1 MKRRGQCLA
10 RNILMVV
17 CFFSFSMALAQ
28 ENTAVPSATPVIPG
42 VKTSVATPLKAFTD
56 LGPEDYARQ
65 VRTSIE
71 SLKTLAPQDFVATA
85 EKLVPLIEK
94 YIERKKRVCQGEF
107 STIVLNGQEEENG
120 QVQKL
125 SPEEIKLCYQELKA
139 IEVGYINNLFM
150 ARKRYLDYLHV
161 LRIEELTRDR
171 DAALKDIQQA
181 AAKTSGKAS
190 TRKSSNKAANR

>member
-1 MKRRGQCLA
+1 MEA
-10 RNILMVV
+10 
-17 CFFSFSMALAQ
+17 
-28 ENTAVPSATPVIPG
+28 AVPF
-42 VKTSVATPLKAFTD
+42 KAFAD

-65 VRTSIE
+65 IRTAIE

-120 QVQKL
+120 QVQRL
-125 SPEEIKLCYQELKA
+125 SPEEIKLCYQEMKA
-139 IEVGYINNLFM
+139 MEVGYINNLFT

-161 LRIEELTRDR
+161 LRIEELIRDR
-171 DAALKDIQQA
+171 DAALKDVQQA
-181 AAKTSGKAS
+181 AAKVSGKTT
-190 TRKSSNKAANR
+190 TRKSPKK